1 VKAPC
6 KCGCG
11 KPSRAHGYAE
21 ACYRRWLRAGR
32 PDAGAPAPLTY
43 AEVAE
48 RRWPS
53 LPDPGDLA
61 GAAASRAAVV
71 AGRALRAEKLRVSLV
86 HLSRCA
92 AAGDSAGVRVL
103 LEKLTGPEREAVLAA
118 WRQQGRRVA

>member
-1 VKAPC
+1 MKAPC

-11 KPSRAHGYAE
+11 KPARAHGYAE
-21 ACYRRWLRAGR
+21 ACYRRWRRAGC
-32 PDAGAPAPLTY
+32 PDTGPPAPLSY

-86 HLSRCA
+86 HLSRCS

-103 LEKLTGPEREAVLAA
+103 LEKLTAGEREAVLAA